1 MTKMTQTEWLY
12 KTLKEKIDQGVYSPA
27 ESLPEMELSR
37 EYQVSR
43 NTVKK
48 ALLMLENDYY
58 VTIEPNKGAKVRSY
72 SKNEVLEFL
81 QLREVLEG
89 FVIRLAIPCMQ
100 QKDVDELRDTL
111 ERMATKKKEG
121 DLFGYSDLNRYF
133 HSIIYRVCPNRTAV
147 SFTVSLKNQMK
158 KYNSKTVLVPNRC
171 DRSLE
176 EHRQIFEAIC
186 NRDVERGEYYMRQHI
201 RNVRD
206 TFDKYFSVLF

>member
-1 MTKMTQTEWLY
+1 MTKMTQTELLY
-12 KTLKEKIDQGVYSPA
+12 NTLKEKIDQGYYSPA
-27 ESLPEMELSR
+27 ESLPEVELSR

-48 ALLMLENDYY
+48 ALYMLENDFY

-72 SKNEVLEFL
+72 SKQEVLEFL
-81 QLREVLEG
+81 HLREVLEG
-89 FVIRLAIPCMQ
+89 FVMRLAIPCLSE
-100 QKDVDELRDTL
+100 KDIDELKDTL
-111 ERMATKKKEG
+111 DKMAAKKEEG
-121 DLFGYSDLNRYF
+121 DLFGYSDLNRHF
-133 HSIIYRVCPNRTAV
+133 HAIIYRACPNRTAV
-147 SFTVSLKNQMK
+147 SFTTSLKNQMK

-176 EHRQIFEAIC
+176 EHRQIFEAVR
-186 NRDVERGEYYMRQHI
+186 NRDVERAEYYMSQHI